1 MSRRALLLVVGA
13 LSLLSRSGI
22 AQARPTTGADSS
34 TRSLRALQ
42 QQLEAIRRERLE
54 LESQA
59 EKQVAVGIAERTT
72 TLQMSSEAGS
82 LQRLERLLDSAET
95 RLRVQRD
102 RIRLLNDAARLS
114 EAAMLVVLL
123 RGDSLPA
130 GDVSVQVT
138 VDGAAERT
146 IRIDAAQSRSVRAGA
161 AVELF
166 RRATVPDAHAVT
178 VALTTRSGAITERTT
193 LRTAARQ
200 VVYVEFAWREGRL
213 IPTSW
218 SSAGTTPF

>member
-1 MSRRALLLVVGA
+1 L
-13 LSLLSRSGI
+13 RS
-22 AQARPTTGADSS
+22 
-34 TRSLRALQ
+34 LQ

-72 TLQMSSEAGS
+72 TLQMSAEAGA

-102 RIRLLNDAARLS
+102 RIRLLNDAARSS

-130 GDVSVQVT
+130 GDVSMQVT
-138 VDGAAERT
+138 LDGVAERT

-178 VALTTRSGAITERTT
+178 VELTSRSGAITERTT

-200 VVYVEFAWREGRL
+200 VVYVEFALRGGKL